1 MYDRGQRTSVLPS
14 GRSSSFGY
22 GVEGDYSRPEVP
34 LREIAFDLTRYRPTQ
49 FWANDGQTG
58 SYPHGAAKS

>member
-34 LREIAFDLTRYRPTQ
+34 LREIAFDSTRYRPTQ
-49 FWANDGQTG
+49 FWANDA
-58 SYPHGAAKS
+58 SA

>member
-22 GVEGDYSRPEVP
+22 GVEGDYSRPEV
-34 LREIAFDLTRYRPTQ
+34 RFDSVSSDPIL
-49 FWANDGQTG
+49 GE
-58 SYPHGAAKS
+58 